1 MPRAL
6 QRTAQ
11 GHAQYFDNLRAEEGR
26 RNAAAFGGRKSRS
39 VASNIFPH
47 LNTNSPSTAKAFNPH
62 PRSSIAARLYPHLPS
77 SASARV
83 QQPKPKPRASRARR
97 IYGDLE

>member
-1 MPRAL
+1 MARGPILTRSKAWMEMMR
-6 QRTAQ
+6 QHYANMGKQ
-11 GHAQYFDNLRAEEGR
+11 
-26 RNAAAFGGRKSRS
+26 SRS

-47 LNTNSPSTAKAFNPH
+47 LNSNNPATMRAMNPRPQSTT
-62 PRSSIAARLYPHLPS
+62 AARLYPHLPS
-77 SASARV
+77 SASSRV